1 MKDTLK
7 REFNKMKLSDKNLC
21 IKVLVDD
28 YENESEL
35 LDAVAIELEKDV
47 RFFQLNQGICADN
60 KFLDISQKVQQLTS
74 MYDATLVVKGSLAL
88 SYFLKPDGVLLDNRD
103 IDFGK
108 VREFLGETIIIG
120 YECVD
125 EDDVEKAIK
134 RGADYLVIPTPSTS
148 TNNVVIEYA
157 KWVYENVNNKIP
169 VFLEVDSLETHT
181 KVDSI
186 KIDKHLL
193 LINKHK

>member
-1 MKDTLK
+1 MNNKLK
-7 REFNKMKLSDKNLC
+7 REFNKIKLSDKKLC
-21 IKVLVDD
+21 IKVIVDD
-28 YENESEL
+28 YESESEL

-47 RFFQLNQGICADN
+47 RFFQLNQGLCADN
-60 KFLDISQKVQQLTS
+60 EFLEILQKVQQLIS

-103 IDFGK
+103 IDLKK
-108 VREFLGETIIIG
+108 VRELLGDTIIIG

-125 EDDVEKAIK
+125 EDEVEKAIK
-134 RGADYLVIPTPSTS
+134 SGVDYLVILTPSTS

-157 KWVYENVNNKIP
+157 KWVYENVNKIP

-181 KVDSI
+181 KADSI

>member
-7 REFNKMKLSDKNLC
+7 REFNKIKLLDKNLC
-21 IKVLVDD
+21 IKVIVDD
-28 YENESEL
+28 YETESEL

-47 RFFQLNQGICADN
+47 RFFQLNQGLCADN
-60 KFLDISQKVQQLTS
+60 EFLEVSQKVQQLTS

-103 IDFGK
+103 IDFEK
-108 VREFLGETIIIG
+108 VRELLGETIIIG

-125 EDDVEKAIK
+125 EDDVKKAIK

-157 KWVYENVNNKIP
+157 KWVYENVNKIP
-169 VFLEVDSLETHT
+169 VFLEVDFLETHT
-181 KVDSI
+181 KADSI